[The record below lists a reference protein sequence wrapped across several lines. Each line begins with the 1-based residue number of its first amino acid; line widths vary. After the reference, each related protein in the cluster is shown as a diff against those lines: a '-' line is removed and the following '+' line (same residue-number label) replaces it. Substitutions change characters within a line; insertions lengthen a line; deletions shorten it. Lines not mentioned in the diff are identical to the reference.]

1 LVNGDA
7 RFLTDLERDESVG
20 SFPAKEDIMTT
31 LDALPRKEDIMNAL
45 DALPSREQIADMLRQ
60 LTVRSE
66 PPGHLLGGIG
76 ILAAGILTGAALAV
90 LFAPKPG
97 AELRQEIGTRVRGLS
112 DKIAKTEQRAARKP
126 A

>member
-1 LVNGDA
+1 VKGDA

-20 SFPAKEDIMTT
+20 WFLAKEDIMTT
-31 LDALPRKEDIMNAL
+31 L